1 MGTLLVL
8 LVGGLL
14 GLLLIAGCLVVGSL
28 GAVWFYA
35 YVICRGLNRQLEDCS
50 LCVAALP
57 PHDAMGPDHLGLC
70 QAL

>member
-1 MGTLLVL
+1 MGTLLML

-35 YVICRGLNRQLEDCS
+35 SVICRGLNR
-50 LCVAALP
+50 P
-57 PHDAMGPDHLGLC
+57 LGD
-70 QAL
+70 

>member
-14 GLLLIAGCLVVGSL
+14 GLLLHTAGCLVVGSL

-35 YVICRGLNRQLEDCS
+35 YVICRGLNRKLED
-50 LCVAALP
+50 
-57 PHDAMGPDHLGLC
+57 
-70 QAL
+70 

>member
-14 GLLLIAGCLVVGSL
+14 GLLLLIAGSLVVGSL

-35 YVICRGLNRQLEDCS
+35 YVICRGLNRKLED
-50 LCVAALP
+50 
-57 PHDAMGPDHLGLC
+57 
-70 QAL
+70 

>member
-14 GLLLIAGCLVVGSL
+14 GLLLLIAGCLVVGSL

-35 YVICRGLNRQLEDCS
+35 YVICRSLNRQFGD
-50 LCVAALP
+50 
-57 PHDAMGPDHLGLC
+57 
-70 QAL
+70 